1 MYGGFLMANE
11 ILYSEIFD
19 EYNKED
25 TREGKIKVLRK
36 YDTERFRVFFQYLYS
51 PRVIFD
57 VEIPQYRPSTEPA
70 GLNWTY
76 MESEIVK
83 LYRFIKDHPRRT
95 NVPPEKLKSLLLVVL
110 ESLHKDEAE
119 ILVKLMK
126 KDLGIPYLTPLMVE
140 EAFPGINL
148 S

>member
-1 MYGGFLMANE
+1 MYGRFLMSNE
-11 ILYSEIFD
+11 KLYSEIFD
-19 EYNKED
+19 EYQKEE
-25 TREGKIKVLRK
+25 TKEGKIAVLRK
-36 YDTERFRVFFQYLYS
+36 YDTERMRNLFQYIYS

-57 VEIPQYRPSTEPA
+57 VEIPNYIPAPEPA

-76 MESEIVK
+76 LESEIGK
-83 LYRFIKDHPRRT
+83 LYRFIQGHPKRT
-95 NVPPEKLKSLLLVVL
+95 NVQPQKLTSLLLVIL

-119 ILVKLMK
+119 ILIKVLQ
-126 KDLGIPYLTPLMVE
+126 KDLGIPYLTPQMVE